1 MSSSD
6 GPPDTT
12 EKSMSG
18 SDDSLKGQISSMA
31 RRTISSKIKFV
42 TWIALVGAAMMGWI
56 YFLFSLTVR
65 LIERIV

>member
-1 MSSSD
+1 
-6 GPPDTT
+6 
-12 EKSMSG
+12 MSG